1 MEQNIVGQLTLF
13 AGALHAKGSPSPES
27 EAGWMIRVLDWQSNL
42 LSFWRKFAPLG
53 SSGKMSPEFSQ
64 AKADATLQAFWDASA
79 DGESTSL
86 AEAGKIAELSKGFP
100 TPTVSHGELLTLN
113 TSEFRNDAA
122 ACLLSDILETGD
134 HLLPYSLSAKA
145 CLGIIRRAAKRNK
158 PILPELLAAL
168 RYQSTIKPLAIKAEA
183 IPETVTDL
191 ETA

>member
-1 MEQNIVGQLTLF
+1 MERNIVGQLTLF

-27 EAGWMIRVLDWQSNL
+27 EAGWTTRVLDWQSNL
-42 LSFWRKFAPLG
+42 LSFWRKFAPPG

-79 DGESTSL
+79 DGESMSL
-86 AEAGKIAELSKGFP
+86 AEAGKIAESSKASPVP
-100 TPTVSHGELLTLN
+100 TLSHGELLTLN

-145 CLGIIRRAAKRNK
+145 CLGIIRRAAARNK
-158 PILPELLAAL
+158 PIMPELLAAL
-168 RYQSTIKPLAIKAEA
+168 LYQSTIKPLDIKAEA
-183 IPETVTDL
+183 IPETGTDL